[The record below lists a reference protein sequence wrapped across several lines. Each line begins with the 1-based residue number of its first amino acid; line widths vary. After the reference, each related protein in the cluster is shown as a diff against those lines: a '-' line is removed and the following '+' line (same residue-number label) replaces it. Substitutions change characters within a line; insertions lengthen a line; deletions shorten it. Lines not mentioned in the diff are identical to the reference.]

1 MLPAMILP
9 MPTCAATLERQV
21 MTTTGIPFFS
31 ISLAIV
37 APLRVPVPQ
46 VAVRMTAPMPEPTSS
61 SAIPAPIS
69 AILLGIAPVPVVTK

>member
-1 MLPAMILP
+1 MILP
-9 MPTCAATLERQV
+9 IPTWDATLARQV
-21 MTTTGIPFFS
+21 INTTGIPFFS

-37 APLRVPVPQ
+37 APLRVPVPH
-46 VAVRMTAPMPEPTSS
+46 VAVKMTALMPEPASS